1 MCAVMCIQANVCAG
15 VKCEEKSCWN
25 PKWLKLIIIIN
36 HTSVKTQ
43 LVCFN
48 KSDVNASAKFGQIV
62 IQQNIKHKLHETEQQ
77 KNCT

>member
-1 MCAVMCIQANVCAG
+1 ML
-15 VKCEEKSCWN
+15 N
-25 PKWLKLIIIIN
+25 PKWFKLIIIIN

-48 KSDVNASAKFGQIV
+48 TSDVNAIAKFGQIL

-77 KNCT
+77 KKCT